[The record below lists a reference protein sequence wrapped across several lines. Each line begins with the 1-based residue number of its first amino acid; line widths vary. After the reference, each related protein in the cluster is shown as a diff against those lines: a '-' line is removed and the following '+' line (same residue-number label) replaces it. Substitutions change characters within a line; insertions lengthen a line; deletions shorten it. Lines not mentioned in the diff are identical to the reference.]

1 MDEMNKV
8 NERPNRSNEKK
19 PHIKAVLAAVIFA
32 VLLVLALCFGI
43 TAWSENQIVSIKAVY
58 TGATEA
64 GTILDSTNTGI
75 QVIGRTRKRSSVE
88 IPFGEWKVDT
98 AQVLSPDVTSTVCI
112 QYKRKTCELRVAC
125 TDSQVASITASYD
138 GIKEDGT
145 VIGNTTEGFFAIAT
159 LRDGREI
166 DITDQC
172 VIDNGSVSLKE
183 NKTSTLQISY
193 TDPFNN
199 KTFTTS
205 LEIACSTKTVRQ
217 IAATYVGQ
225 AHEGEILDSN
235 NQNFIVSATYDSGIS
250 EQVQGWEIYDP
261 ATVKLGKST
270 AVTIYY
276 GGKETK
282 VVVECGDDDLTAYR
296 KNCDKLN
303 YSNLVRYPEKYIG
316 AMVQFRGKISQV
328 FDGTS
333 ATSQRSYR
341 IRVGSGK
348 YINVV
353 FQGTLKKGN
362 LIVGDSV
369 TCYGT
374 FLGIDH
380 NDNGYPIVSAK
391 IIDR

>member
-1 MDEMNKV
+1 MDEMNAE
-8 NERPNRSNEKK
+8 NEKAHRSNGKK
-19 PHIKAVLAAVIFA
+19 LNKKLVLVAAILA
-32 VLLVLALCFGI
+32 ILLVLALHFGI

-58 TGATEA
+58 AGATEA

-98 AQVLSPDVTSTVCI
+98 AQVLSPDVTSTVSI

-125 TDSQVASITASYD
+125 TDSQVASISAYYD

-145 VIGNTTEGFFAIAT
+145 VISNTTEGFSAT
-159 LRDGREI
+159 ASLRDGREI

-172 VIDNGSVSLKE
+172 VIDNGSISLKE

-193 TDPFNN
+193 TDPLNN
-199 KTFTTS
+199 KTFSTS
-205 LEIACSTKTVRQ
+205 LEITCSTRTVRQ
-217 IAATYVGQ
+217 IVATYVGP
-225 AHEGEILDSN
+225 AYEGEILDSN
-235 NQNFIVSATYDSGIS
+235 NQNFIVSATYNSGIS
-250 EQVQGWEIYDP
+250 ELVQGWEIYDP
-261 ATVKLGKST
+261 ATVKLGKSAT
-270 AVTIYY
+270 VTIYY

-282 VVVECGDDDLTAYR
+282 VVVECNDDDLTAYR
-296 KNCDKLN
+296 KNCKKLN
-303 YSNLVRYPEKYIG
+303 YSNLVRYPEKYMGTMI
-316 AMVQFRGKISQV
+316 QFRGKITQV
-328 FDGTS
+328 YDSSS

-341 IRVGSGK
+341 IRVGSQK
-348 YINVV
+348 YVDVV
-353 FQGTLKKGN
+353 FEGTLKKGN
-362 LIVGDSV
+362 LIDGDSV

-374 FLGIDH
+374 FMGIDH